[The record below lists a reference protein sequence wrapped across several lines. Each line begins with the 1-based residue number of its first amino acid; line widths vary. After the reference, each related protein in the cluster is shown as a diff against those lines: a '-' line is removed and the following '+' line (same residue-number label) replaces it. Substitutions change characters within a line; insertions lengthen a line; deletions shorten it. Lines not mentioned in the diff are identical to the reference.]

1 MFGISRTMSSLR
13 SFAQRYSAPDSSAV
27 RTVVK
32 ENDPAP
38 RCAPSTTGDQKLAQ
52 KGCRAGGSERPN
64 PTEAERRECD
74 HYRDHHGEP
83 DQAEQ

>member
-38 RCAPSTTGDQKLAQ
+38 LLLLQRQVSQKLAQ
-52 KGCRAGGSERPN
+52 KGCRDGPAPN
-64 PTEAERRECD
+64 
-74 HYRDHHGEP
+74 
-83 DQAEQ
+83 DQT